1 MAYDTEDVIDD
12 IQDHLLNAD
21 KGINSWITTI
31 NAQKAVTDA
40 ARGREVLVI
49 PQLESGA
56 VYYLNE
62 NVKMYDFMN
71 FAGIVIAGE
80 KVGDLGEIE
89 LTLGIKVHVRDTMDG
104 MIERKA
110 LRYRQALKKTFL
122 NNRLFGGL
130 KFTKMAAMETE
141 AYLDDQGK
149 EMFRVVGYAIRTIYP
164 SR

>member
-1 MAYDTEDVIDD
+1 MAYDTEDVLLD
-12 IQDHLLNAD
+12 IKRHLLDAS
-21 KGINSWITTI
+21 KGVNSWIATI
-31 NAQKAVTDA
+31 NNQKGVTDPA
-40 ARGREVLVI
+40 NYGTVLV
-49 PQLESGA
+49 LDDLNAAA
-56 VYYLNE
+56 VYMLNE
-62 NVKMYDFMN
+62 NVKMFDFKQ
-71 FAGIVIAGE
+71 FAGMTIAGE

-89 LTLGIKVHVRDTMDG
+89 LTIAIKIHIADRMDG
-104 MIERKA
+104 MIERRA

-141 AYLDDQGK
+141 SYLDDQGK